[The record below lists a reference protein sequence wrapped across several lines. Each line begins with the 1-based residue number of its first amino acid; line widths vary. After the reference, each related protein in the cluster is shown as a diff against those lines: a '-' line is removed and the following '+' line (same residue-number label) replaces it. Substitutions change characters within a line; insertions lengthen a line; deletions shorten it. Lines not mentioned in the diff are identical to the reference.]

1 MIPSSSCPST
11 RALFELMP
19 CCLEQFGNPSP
30 QRCVYYDLN
39 FFYEADLAIL
49 FILASDLIL
58 QSQPPEYQDHSMTAM
73 LPLLQSVVGWPWIWN
88 NPFASVSQTLRL
100 QFMCHCAW
108 LFGLILESG
117 PVSLSSFCP
126 LHIDINIIR
135 AADRGA
141 VVRKSCCCFAPF
153 PIHMPVPRERWEQCF
168 LSLYLACGFTLQQT
182 KLAPWQSQEASCLL
196 SRVSSAQCWLHPHP
210 SDRNSSVPPF
220 QSHIFSPGQE
230 RDNTQP
236 HENFG
241 CLWICLTEEMSVAW
255 QCLCLSRY
263 FNKNLN

>member
-1 MIPSSSCPST
+1 
-11 RALFELMP
+11 
-19 CCLEQFGNPSP
+19 
-30 QRCVYYDLN
+30 
-39 FFYEADLAIL
+39 
-49 FILASDLIL
+49 
-58 QSQPPEYQDHSMTAM
+58 M

-117 PVSLSSFCP
+117 PVSLSSPCP

-135 AADRGA
+135 AADRGPLWE
-141 VVRKSCCCFAPF
+141 SPCCCFAPF

-182 KLAPWQSQEASCLL
+182 KLGPWQSQEASCLL